1 MKIELQGERKS
12 SRFSFFV
19 GVLTGACV
27 SHSYSLSL
35 WLAFLSGT
43 VHLQSGWNSLS
54 RSYTHTDKYAV
65 FALWRRGRTIIVVCK
80 TILGCKGRFR
90 NEKRSG
96 AFFFCGTAASCFYS
110 SSKSLPFTLLTHTFF
125 FAFSFMLAFN
135 VLCIANAFFFPCNV
149 TRFG

>member
-125 FAFSFMLAFN
+125 LRSL
-135 VLCIANAFFFPCNV
+135 LCSHLMCSALQTPFFFHA
-149 TRFG
+149 T

>member
-19 GVLTGACV
+19 GVLTGACA

-90 NEKRSG
+90 NEKISG
-96 AFFFCGTAASCFYS
+96 AFFFFWYRSILF
-110 SSKSLPFTLLTHTFF
+110 LLFFQILAFHFAHSYFF
-125 FAFSFMLAFN
+125 FC
-135 VLCIANAFFFPCNV
+135 VLFYARI
-149 TRFG
+149 